1 MADIE
6 AFLER
11 SPLAERITLPL
22 RVVCGR
28 DHLCLN
34 ALAELAKSGVYRLPS
49 KDTEPLTLQAAGT
62 AIATGSLIKKDGHWY
77 FKVLDINDNKEE
89 TNR

>member
-6 AFLER
+6 AFMER
-11 SPLAERITLPL
+11 SPLAERITLPI

-28 DHLCLN
+28 DRLSLN
-34 ALAELAKSGVYRLPS
+34 ALAELATAGVYRLPS

-62 AIATGSLIKKDGHWY
+62 AIAKGALVKKDGRWY
-77 FKVLDINDNKEE
+77 FKVLDISENKEE
-89 TNR
+89 TN